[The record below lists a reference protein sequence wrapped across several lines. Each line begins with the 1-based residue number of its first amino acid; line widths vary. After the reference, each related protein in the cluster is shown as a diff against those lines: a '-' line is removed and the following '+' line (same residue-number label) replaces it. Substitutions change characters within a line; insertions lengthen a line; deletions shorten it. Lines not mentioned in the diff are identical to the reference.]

1 MYLDN
6 SITMTALNTPIYRN
20 SAVNRGGAI
29 AFMKSSLGIFSP
41 TTATFQNNVVIYEN
55 SASDGGLI
63 FIDN

>member
-6 SITMTALNTPIYRN
+6 SVTMSALNTPIHKN

-29 AFMKSSLGIFSP
+29 AFMKSSLGVFPP
-41 TTATFQNNVVIYEN
+41 TIATFQSNVDVYEN
-55 SASDGGLI
+55 TASDGGLI

>member
-41 TTATFQNNVVIYEN
+41 TKASFQNNVDIYEN